1 MHIGLRRV
9 VSTPPPFI
17 KTNIKNQLIMQV
29 EYTFIATISKTD
41 FGITYTA
48 DREAIGIV
56 SIKVKGIDIQAH
68 GQLARDIK
76 AEVLKHYEIN
86 HKQIIYLN

>member
-1 MHIGLRRV
+1 M
-9 VSTPPPFI
+9 T
-17 KTNIKNQLIMQV
+17 T
-29 EYTFIATISKTD
+29 EYTFIATISKID

-48 DREAIGIV
+48 DKTEIGIV
-56 SIKVKGIDIQAH
+56 SIKVKGEDIQAH

-86 HKQIIYLN
+86 HKQVIHLN

>member
-1 MHIGLRRV
+1 
-9 VSTPPPFI
+9 
-17 KTNIKNQLIMQV
+17 MQTT
-29 EYTFIATISKTD
+29 YTFIATISKTD

-68 GQLARDIK
+68 GQLALDIK

>member
-1 MHIGLRRV
+1 
-9 VSTPPPFI
+9 
-17 KTNIKNQLIMQV
+17 MQT
-29 EYTFIATISKTD
+29 EYTFIATIGKID

-48 DREAIGIV
+48 DKFQIGIV
-56 SIKVKGIDIQAH
+56 SIKVKGQDIEAH

-86 HKQIIYLN
+86 HKQVIHLN